1 MPKFVFQ
8 LDPVLDYR
16 QRLEDEQQVVLAAAV
31 SKQRSAEAD
40 LNDYI
45 NRRQEMRS
53 RLLLHHS
60 EMESVELRATYAHCD
75 FLDRSIVAQQKVVA
89 AAKAVADQE
98 RAKLVV
104 KTKDKKVLA
113 VLKERRRETF
123 DSEAAASEQR
133 ENDEIN
139 SRYFDRLTTTIGE
152 IPS

>member
-1 MPKFVFQ
+1 MPKFIFR

-16 QRLEDEQQVVLAAAV
+16 QRLEDEQQVALAAAI
-31 SKQRSAEAD
+31 SALRSADALRD
-40 LNDYI
+40 DYM
-45 NRRQEMRS
+45 NRRSEMRT

-60 EMESVELRATYAHCD
+60 EMEGVELRATYAHCD

-89 AAKAVADQE
+89 EAKAKADVE

-104 KTKDKKVLA
+104 KTKDKKVLS

-123 DSEAAASEQR
+123 DSEAAAVEQR

-139 SRYFDRLTTTIGE
+139 SRYFDRLTTTTGE

>member
-1 MPKFVFQ
+1 MPKFIFR

-16 QRLEDEQQVVLAAAV
+16 QRLEDEQQVVLAAAI
-31 SKQRSAEAD
+31 SALRSAEAD
-40 LNDYI
+40 RDDYMK
-45 NRRQEMRS
+45 RRQEMRS

-89 AAKAVADQE
+89 EAKAKADAE
-98 RAKLVV
+98 RARLVV
-104 KTKDKKVLA
+104 KTKDKKVLS

-123 DSEAAASEQR
+123 DSEIAAAEQR

-139 SRYFDRLTTTIGE
+139 SRYFDRLTTTTGE

>member
-1 MPKFVFQ
+1 MPKFVFR

-16 QRLEDEQQVVLAAAV
+16 QRLEDEQQVMLAAAI
-31 SKQRSAEAD
+31 SALRSAEAVRD
-40 LNDYI
+40 DYM
-45 NRRQEMRS
+45 NRRAEMRT

-75 FLDRSIVAQQKVVA
+75 YLDRSIVAQQRVVA
-89 AAKAVADQE
+89 EAKTKADLE

-104 KTKDKKVLA
+104 KTKDKKVLS
-113 VLKERRRETF
+113 VLKDRRRETF
-123 DSEAAASEQR
+123 DSEVAAADQR

-139 SRYFDRLTTTIGE
+139 SRYYDRLTTTAGE